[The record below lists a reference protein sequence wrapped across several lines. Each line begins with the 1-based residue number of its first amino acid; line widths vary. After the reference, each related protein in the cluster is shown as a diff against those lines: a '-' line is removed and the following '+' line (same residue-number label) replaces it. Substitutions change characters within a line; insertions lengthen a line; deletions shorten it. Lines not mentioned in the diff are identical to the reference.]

1 MKLTGH
7 SLIAAAG
14 CTATPDP
21 RATERLADAA
31 LAAREACLA
40 LLAQSGLEPVFHIGI
55 DFGAALGSALG
66 QEPRVFNLWGDV
78 IRTAELMAQSAAGA
92 GSIQVSE
99 HAYEQL
105 RQQFL
110 FRARG
115 VFFLPRIGAARTF
128 ILAGRR

>member
-1 MKLTGH
+1 MSRNVKA
-7 SLIAAAG
+7 I
-14 CTATPDP
+14 PDLFVVGN
-21 RATERLADAA
+21 AY
-31 LAAREACLA
+31 C
-40 LLAQSGLEPVFHIGI
+40 
-55 DFGAALGSALG
+55 ALG

-78 IRTAELMAQSAAGA
+78 IRTAELMAQSAAGT

-115 VFFLPRIGAARTF
+115 VFYLPRVGTARTF